1 MEDLS
6 EEKENEEPLLIT
18 SSQTSKGGFRTFPFI
33 IGNSAL
39 LFLAIYALTP
49 DMILYLMKEYN
60 MDMASGSNVLYLWS
74 AALNFTPVIGALMAD
89 SFVGRFQMIGL
100 GSALCLLGMA
110 MFWSTTV
117 IPQLR
122 PPPCSENDNVCTSA
136 TKFQLLT
143 LFTSFIVVALGSGA
157 ARSCSLAF
165 GADQLQDLQKT
176 TTGSMERYFGWY
188 YAISS
193 FSVLVA
199 MTVLVYIQENMG
211 WEIGYGVLVVIMLIS
226 LVVFFLGSSFYVK
239 PKVKES
245 LIVGL
250 IQVAVASYRKRNL
263 KCCEGN
269 SSEVAYHQKGS
280 SLLLPTEKLRF
291 LNKACIIQDP
301 QRDLTSDGKPTDPWN
316 LCTVDQVEELKAL
329 LKVTPIWFTGVIMSI
344 NVSQG
349 SFGTLQATTMD
360 RRIGSTFEIPA
371 GSVGMFAIVSVV
383 LWIVLYDR
391 FIIPLASRAMRK
403 PVRFSTKSRM
413 GCGIF
418 VSFLSV
424 VVAATVETI
433 RRRRAI
439 NEGFANNP
447 DEVVGM
453 SVLWLVPNNLLAGFA
468 EGLSAV
474 AQNEFYISEF
484 PKSMSS
490 IASSLFLLGMGFASL
505 LASLV
510 MNAINDFT
518 GGGEESWI
526 SSNINKGHYDY
537 YQWIL
542 AGLSV
547 VNLLLF
553 FVCSRAYGPCKDENM
568 EVLALGREDQP

>member
-6 EEKENEEPLLIT
+6 EEKENEEPLLNT
-18 SSQTSKGGFRTFPFI
+18 SSQTPKGGFRTFPFI

-136 TKFQLLT
+136 TTFQLLT
-143 LFTSFIVVALGSGA
+143 LFTSFTVVALGSGA

-211 WEIGYGVLVVIMLIS
+211 WEIGYGVLVVIMLLS

-263 KCCEGN
+263 KCSEGN

-329 LKVTPIWFTGVIMSI
+329 LKITPIWFTGVIMSI

-424 VVAATVETI
+424 AVAAVVETV

-439 NEGFANNP
+439 NEGFADNP

-505 LASLV
+505 LASVV
-510 MNAINDFT
+510 MNTINDFT

-568 EVLALGREDQP
+568 EVVALGREDQP

>member
-1 MEDLS
+1 MKDLS
-6 EEKENEEPLLIT
+6 EEKENEEPLLTT
-18 SSQTSKGGFRTFPFI
+18 SSQTPKGGFRTFPFI

-49 DMILYLMKEYN
+49 DMILYLMKDYN

-100 GSALCLLGMA
+100 GSALCLL
-110 MFWSTTV
+110 
-117 IPQLR
+117 
-122 PPPCSENDNVCTSA
+122 
-136 TKFQLLT
+136 
-143 LFTSFIVVALGSGA
+143 
-157 ARSCSLAF
+157 
-165 GADQLQDLQKT
+165 
-176 TTGSMERYFGWY
+176 
-188 YAISS
+188 
-193 FSVLVA
+193 
-199 MTVLVYIQENMG
+199 ENMG
-211 WEIGYGVLVVIMLIS
+211 WEIGYGVLVVIMLLS

-263 KCCEGN
+263 KCSEVN
-269 SSEVAYHQKGS
+269 SSDVAYHQKGS

-391 FIIPLASRAMRK
+391 FIIPLASRVMQK
-403 PVRFSTKSRM
+403 PVHFSTKSRM

-424 VVAATVETI
+424 VVAATVETV

-439 NEGFANNP
+439 NEGFADNP

-505 LASLV
+505 LASVV
-510 MNAINDFT
+510 MNIINDFT
-518 GGGEESWI
+518 GSEESWI

-547 VNLLLF
+547 VNFLLF

-568 EVLALGREDQP
+568 EVVALGREDQP

>member
-49 DMILYLMKEYN
+49 DMILYLMKEYK

-136 TKFQLLT
+136 TTFQLLT
-143 LFTSFIVVALGSGA
+143 LFTSFN
-157 ARSCSLAF
+157 SLWWLL
-165 GADQLQDLQKT
+165 DLELQDLAPWRLAPTNCRIYRRQ
-176 TTGSMERYFGWY
+176 
-188 YAISS
+188 
-193 FSVLVA
+193 LP
-199 MTVLVYIQENMG
+199 ENMG

-263 KCCEGN
+263 KCSEGN

-403 PVRFSTKSRM
+403 PVHFSTKSRM

-424 VVAATVETI
+424 AVAAAVETV

-439 NEGFANNP
+439 NEGFADNP

-505 LASLV
+505 LASVV

-568 EVLALGREDQP
+568 EVVALGREDQP

>member
-1 MEDLS
+1 MEDLP
-6 EEKENEEPLLIT
+6 EKKENEEPLLFT
-18 SSQTSKGGFRTFPFI
+18 SSPTPKGGFRTFPFI
-33 IGNSAL
+33 IGNLAL
-39 LFLAIYALTP
+39 LSVVIYALTP

-122 PPPCSENDNVCTSA
+122 PPPCNENDNVCTSA
-136 TKFQLLT
+136 TTFQLLT

-176 TTGSMERYFGWY
+176 TTGSTERYFSWY
-188 YAISS
+188 YAISL

-211 WEIGYGVLVVIMLIS
+211 WEIGYGVVVVIMLIS
-226 LVVFFLGSSFYVK
+226 LVVFFLGSSFNVK
-239 PKVKES
+239 PKAKES

-263 KCCEGN
+263 KCSEGN
-269 SSEVAYHQKGS
+269 SSDAAYHHKGS
-280 SLLLPTEKLRF
+280 NLLLPTEKLRF

-301 QRDLTSDGKPTDPWN
+301 QRDLTDCKTHRS
-316 LCTVDQVEELKAL
+316 L
-329 LKVTPIWFTGVIMSI
+329 
-344 NVSQG
+344 G

-371 GSVGMFAIVSVV
+371 GSVGTFAIISVV

-391 FIIPLASRAMRK
+391 FIIPLASRVMQK

-424 VVAATVETI
+424 AVAATAETV

-439 NEGFANNP
+439 DEGFADSP

-453 SVLWLVPNNLLAGFA
+453 SVLWLVPSNLLAGFA

-474 AQNEFYISEF
+474 AQNEFYILEF

-505 LASLV
+505 LESVV
-510 MNAINDFT
+510 MNVINDFT
-518 GGGEESWI
+518 DGEGSWI

-547 VNLLLF
+547 VNYLLF

-568 EVLALGREDQP
+568 EVVALGREDEP